1 LYLDIKNTYPSL
13 TSGTGLASN
22 MTGIVDAFSASLDC
36 ELAQMTVLNVSDVG
50 YIYNGG
56 QQYPGHTPLW
66 SVKVSTSTCTVPN
79 TTINGTGSFFPGPS
93 LQNET
98 YTNSYGFARLATC
111 GGGPPTSD
119 NGRILISLG
128 LLQYHYLWNGTKAAG
143 NWTIG
148 NDSYMSYTTL
158 VLKPPQM
165 FHILNSTSL
174 LCTPHYSIRSAAV
187 TARNNASSQ
196 TSEVNMLEND
206 LQSSTVLPD
215 VASWD
220 VAQGVF
226 ASLNNP
232 TLSWDQLYLEEI
244 RSTFP
249 SAPDMFFSILVQ
261 NSPAEKGSAFSSYW
275 SDFENLATA
284 SSMLYGSMA
293 AQVASQH
300 LLVPASDNIL
310 GTTSTYEPR
319 LFVHVL
325 SFVLMEFFLALMVA
339 TTLWF
344 CTKASGSATSRDPGS
359 IGGVATV
366 LAASPEFISL
376 FRGTS
381 TLALPDLSDRLSRQR
396 FRTTLNRKF
405 ARSTFSIDTYAVTE
419 KMVNAGNVSEETRPP
434 VWWQPIVLRRPAQI
448 ATIALFVI
456 CIILLEILYRLSNA
470 RGGILHVNTNSYAHY
485 AYTYVPAFLMV
496 ALHLLFSAI
505 DFNIRLLQPY
515 WLLARG
521 ARSAGIVLDH
531 SFSRTGIQELW
542 VSARRRHWVVLATT
556 LGSLLAPILTIAV
569 SGLYTPGSYTSL
581 VELTQL
587 TGWTFNESKISDGTD
602 SIYQSSLQ
610 SIFAKFN
617 QTTPNS
623 TTTHILTDLI
633 VESNLSYP
641 AWTFDELALPV
652 VQVSQAPA
660 PHRLSVDAPGSSVE
674 TTLQAIR
681 GALNCTVVPAER
693 TQITYATDI
702 ALGVSEFD
710 WPMADFN
717 ATMLDGCGNYCSRD
731 IYDGDEGP
739 NNAYAP
745 GYCTNISTYLPAAK
759 GWASGLGYF
768 GGIYN
773 TNLQTLSKYPWCP
786 SLAAIYGYGTP
797 TAVENFTWIF
807 CSTSVEQV
815 DTEITL
821 TLPEYSI
828 PTAAPPRPV
837 ESTSKLLPGYAILN
851 APVQGQE
858 PWTGANSA
866 LYTSSEVVNNPDRF
880 LNFINMT
887 TTLGFDNFF
896 SALIYGRDG
905 IPADE
910 LLGPANAP
918 RLIAAVQH
926 LFRVLLAQEL
936 SATFRTAD
944 PEDMQYPPP
953 SYPLSGTL
961 TSPNT
966 VRLKQSVISTR
977 ILEGIL
983 ATLTLC
989 ALIAFCLMDTR
1000 KVLPKNPSSI
1010 AAMASLL
1017 ADSEMLSRDVIA
1029 SQSEWQS
1036 DEALRRK
1043 WSSEGYLFSMGWWGE
1058 GEERRFGIDIGG
1070 AEKIT

>member
-1 LYLDIKNTYPSL
+1 
-13 TSGTGLASN
+13 
-22 MTGIVDAFSASLDC
+22 MTGVVDAFSASLDC
-36 ELAQMTVLNVSDVG
+36 ELAQMTVLNVSDIG

-66 SVKVSTSTCTVPN
+66 SIKVSTPTCTIPN
-79 TTINGTGSFFPGPS
+79 TTINGTGSIFPGPS

-111 GGGPPTSD
+111 GGVPPTSD

-128 LLQYHYLWNGTKAAG
+128 LLQYHYFWNGTKAAG

-148 NDSYMSYTTL
+148 NDSFTSYTSL
-158 VLKPPQM
+158 VLQPPQM

-196 TSEVNMLEND
+196 TLEVNMLEND
-206 LQSSTVLPD
+206 LQSSTILPD
-215 VASWD
+215 VAPWD
-220 VAQGVF
+220 LAQGVF

-249 SAPDMFFSILVQ
+249 SAPDVFFSILVQ
-261 NSPAEKGSAFSSYW
+261 NSPAENGSTFSSYW

-300 LLVPASDNIL
+300 LLVPASDIIL

-319 LFVHVL
+319 LFVRVL
-325 SFVLMEFFLALMVA
+325 SFVLMEILLALMIII
-339 TTLWF
+339 TLWF
-344 CTKASGSATSRDPGS
+344 CIKASGSATSRDPGS
-359 IGGVATV
+359 IGGVATI
-366 LAASPEFISL
+366 LAASPKFISL

-381 TLALPDLSDRLSRQR
+381 TLPLPDLSDQLSRQR
-396 FRTTLNRKF
+396 FHTNINRQF

-419 KMVNAGNVSEETRPP
+419 KTVDGGNPSEEARPP
-434 VWWQPIVLRRPAQI
+434 VWWQPVVLRRPAQI

-456 CIILLEILYRLSNA
+456 CVIILKILYRLSNT
-470 RGGILHVNTNSYAHY
+470 RGGILHVNTNSYTHY
-485 AYTYVPAFLMV
+485 AYTYVPALLMV
-496 ALHLLFSAI
+496 ALHLLFRAI

-515 WLLARG
+515 WLLASG

-556 LGSLLAPILTIAV
+556 LGSLLAPVLTIAA
-569 SGLYTPGSYTSL
+569 SGLYTPGSYTSP

-587 TGWTFNESKISDGTD
+587 TGWTFNESNTGDGTE
-602 SIYQSSLQ
+602 SLYQNSLQ
-610 SIFAKFN
+610 GIFAKFN

-652 VQVSQAPA
+652 VQVPQAPT
-660 PHRLSVDAPGSSVE
+660 PHNLLTDAAGSSVE

-681 GALNCTVVPAER
+681 GALNCTVVPADR
-693 TQITYATDI
+693 IQITYTTDI
-702 ALGVSEFD
+702 ALGVSDFN

-717 ATMLDGCGNYCSRD
+717 ATMLDGCGDYCSRD
-731 IYDGDEGP
+731 SFDGSEGP
-739 NNAYAP
+739 DDAYAP
-745 GYCTNISTYLPAAK
+745 GYCTNISTYLPAAE
-759 GWASGLGYF
+759 GWTSELGYF

-821 TLPEYSI
+821 TLPGYSI
-828 PTAAPPRPV
+828 PAAAPPRPI
-837 ESTSKLLPGYAILN
+837 ESTSKLLPGYAILD
-851 APVQGQE
+851 APAQDQE

-866 LYTSSEVVNNPDRF
+866 LYTTSEVVKDPDKF
-880 LNFINMT
+880 LNLINMT
-887 TTLGFDNFF
+887 NTLGFDDFF

-910 LLGPANAP
+910 LLGLTNAP

-936 SATFRTAD
+936 SAIFRTAD

-953 SYPLSGTL
+953 PYPLKGTL
-961 TSPNT
+961 NSPNT

-989 ALIAFCLMDTR
+989 ALIAFSLMDTR
-1000 KVLPKNPSSI
+1000 KVLPKNPTSI

-1017 ADSEMLSRDVIA
+1017 ADSEVLSGDVIGP
-1029 SQSEWQS
+1029 QSEWQS
-1036 DEALRRK
+1036 DEALRRE
-1043 WSSEGYLFSMGWWGE
+1043 WFSAGYLFSLGWWGGE
-1058 GEERRFGIDIGG
+1058 GEERRFGIDVGE